1 MRSTILAVILIV
13 AAGAAHARPIPGLA
27 GNAGRMPETMSPG
40 LQPPPSMPTP
50 TPVQPIQRYSSPEP
64 YSGAMQYTS
73 PSQSY
78 DMPTRMGEPSG
89 KRNVPREKVS
99 GLISFWAAIRG
110 DRPAAMRG
118 FSSRAREVSC
128 AC

>member
-1 MRSTILAVILIV
+1 MRPRALRTRPYINGMRSTILAVILIV

-50 TPVQPIQRYSSPEP
+50 TPAQPIQRYSSPT
-64 YSGAMQYTS
+64 QYAS

-78 DMPTRMGEPSG
+78 DMLEGGMFHGR
-89 KRNVPREKVS
+89 R
-99 GLISFWAAIRG
+99 
-110 DRPAAMRG
+110 
-118 FSSRAREVSC
+118 
-128 AC
+128 